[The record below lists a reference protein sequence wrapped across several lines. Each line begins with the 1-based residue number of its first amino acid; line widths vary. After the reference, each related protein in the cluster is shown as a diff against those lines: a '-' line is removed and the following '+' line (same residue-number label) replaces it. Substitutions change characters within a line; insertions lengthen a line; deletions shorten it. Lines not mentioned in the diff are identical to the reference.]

1 MSGVDPLTQ
10 RAYDLLRQLEERI
23 ADAEPSPIRAAA
35 IADLE
40 AAREYY
46 WQCAYALSAR
56 RASHALTRWGVPASD
71 EPSSYQVGVVEVDG
85 RDTGEGIGRYR

>member
-1 MSGVDPLTQ
+1 MSVDPLIG
-10 RAYDLLRQLEERI
+10 RAFALLAELDERI

-40 AAREYY
+40 AARELY
-46 WQCAYALSAR
+46 WECAYALSAR
-56 RASHALTRWGVPASD
+56 RASHALSRWGVPHV
-71 EPSSYQVGVVEVDG
+71 EGPSVYQVGVVEVDG